1 MLEVLLIVSFE
12 HHQKIYK
19 LAALKSVIIII
30 IIIII
35 IIKNKLKQ
43 VASVGNEMTIVNSE
57 SHICL
62 NCEKGVK
69 HVAQF
74 YRYSNYKSGSRL

>member
-1 MLEVLLIVSFE
+1 MLEVLLIVSFV

-19 LAALKSVIIII
+19 LAALKSVI

-69 HVAQF
+69 LVAQF

>member
-1 MLEVLLIVSFE
+1 MLEVLLIVSFV

-19 LAALKSVIIII
+19 LAALKSV
-30 IIIII
+30 IIII